1 MQRMSLRR
9 GENSMTAQIR
19 RRTFIGAAA
28 GATAL
33 AALPSGASAQSLPVA
48 RLQGPIPSGADNQPY
63 RGANEQPVAGPGL
76 PIPDLIPYGYI
87 EEEYFVS
94 GTVDGQPYRTTM
106 LVRKPK
112 DRSKFSGL
120 VAVETIHAAGAIP
133 MWGQKQT
140 WMSGG
145 HGWVGVA
152 SQLSTFNSFIKKH
165 HPSRYSTLVLP
176 EVGAAPGPGMSIAGG
191 PQDMISQEIMTQVG
205 RLLKANQPRGP
216 FRGMRVR
223 KLVLGGASQ
232 TGGTT
237 LRYIQQSHGKAKL
250 ANGQSIY
257 DAYFPMMAFSSTP
270 LPEIDALI
278 VHPVAEGDL
287 VNSLLGNRQIGYRP
301 DSDGPS
307 RYRHYQVTGMSHVTT
322 RGVTDP
328 LQVFSTLANGVRPG
342 EQLSQYPGAEVFRGI
357 AENLV
362 LWLMKGTPP
371 PRAEL
376 IEVANGQ
383 IVRDVYGNARGGVR
397 SPYVNQ
403 PTVKYIAAAPTA
415 EGENP
420 FRRLI
425 GLEEP
430 IPPEHL
436 RAMYGSRAA
445 YLDRFNREIDNMV
458 GGRWLLPADAAT
470 LKAEEAKRSLF

>member
-1 MQRMSLRR
+1 
-9 GENSMTAQIR
+9 MTKHIR
-19 RRTFIGAAA
+19 RRDFIGAAA
-28 GATAL
+28 GAATV
-33 AALPSGASAQSLPVA
+33 AALPAPVFAAAALPVA
-48 RLQGPIPSGADNQPY
+48 RIQGPIPTSPNNQPY

-76 PIPDLIPYGYI
+76 PIPDLIPYGYV

-94 GTVDGQPYRTTM
+94 GSANGQPYSTTM

-112 DRSKFSGL
+112 DPRKFSGL
-120 VAVETIHAAGAIP
+120 VAVETIHAAGAVP

-152 SQLSTFNSFIKKH
+152 SQLTTFNAFIKKH
-165 HPSRYSTLVLP
+165 HPTRYNTLVLP
-176 EVGAAPGPGMSIAGG
+176 DVGGSTPQPGMGMAGG
-191 PQDMISQEIMTQVG
+191 PQDLVSQEIMTQVG
-205 RLLKANQPRGP
+205 RLLKANLPRGP
-216 FRGMRVR
+216 FRGMRVS
-223 KLVLGGASQ
+223 KLIMGGASQ

-237 LRYIQQSHGKAKL
+237 LRYIQQSHARAKL
-250 ANGQSIY
+250 ANGRSIY
-257 DAYFPMMAFSSTP
+257 DAYLPMMAFSATP

-287 VNSLLGNRQIGYRP
+287 MNSLQSSRPIGYRA

-342 EQLSQYPGAEVFRGI
+342 EKLSQYAGAEVFRAI
-357 AENLV
+357 AENTV
-362 LWLMKGTPP
+362 AWLMRGVAP

-383 IVRDVYGNARGGVR
+383 IVRDVYGNAKGGVR
-397 SPYVNQ
+397 SPYVDQ
-403 PTVKYIAAAPTA
+403 PTVHYIAAAPTA
-415 EGENP
+415 ANENP

-425 GLEEP
+425 GMEEP
-430 IPPEHL
+430 ISPENL
-436 RAMYGSRAA
+436 RAMYGTKEA
-445 YLDRFNREIDNMV
+445 YLARFNKGIDNMV
-458 GGRWLLPADAAT
+458 FDRFLMADDADKLKKQEAA
-470 LKAEEAKRSLF
+470 RPLF